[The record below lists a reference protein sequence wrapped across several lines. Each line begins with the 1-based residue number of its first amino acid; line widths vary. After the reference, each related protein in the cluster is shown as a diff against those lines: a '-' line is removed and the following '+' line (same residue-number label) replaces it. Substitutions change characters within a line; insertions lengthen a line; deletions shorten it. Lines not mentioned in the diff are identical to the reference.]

1 MRLRKGR
8 YSIAARIGMS
18 AFSYGQSQA
27 RNHAHVATWACHLGT
42 LETSIDAFLAKV
54 VAAMQSEGGTPTRLV
69 REEER

>member
-1 MRLRKGR
+1 
-8 YSIAARIGMS
+8 MS
-18 AFSYGQSQA
+18 RPGPAISA
-27 RNHAHVATWACHLGT
+27 P

>member
-1 MRLRKGR
+1 
-8 YSIAARIGMS
+8 MS
-18 AFSYGQSQA
+18 AFSYGQSEA
-27 RNHAHVATWACHLGT
+27 RNHAHVATGACHLGT

>member
-1 MRLRKGR
+1 
-8 YSIAARIGMS
+8 
-18 AFSYGQSQA
+18 
-27 RNHAHVATWACHLGT
+27 